1 MFPFTTKMTTLN
13 VNIMSLYHQI
23 QMRDQDSVIALCHR
37 VLTQMTKL
45 SKEFGEEKT
54 MIWHVF
60 HVQTWTEVKRL
71 IG

>member
-1 MFPFTTKMTTLN
+1 
-13 VNIMSLYHQI
+13 
-23 QMRDQDSVIALCHR
+23 
-37 VLTQMTKL
+37 MTKL